1 MPKKGGFLSK
11 MQRELCLNNAKINAD
26 KEVHYG
32 QNDKNLKTQPN

>member
-1 MPKKGGFLSK
+1 MKGDFLLK

-32 QNDKNLKTQPN
+32 QNNTNLKTQPN